1 MGIREESCSIFDE
14 NKEESLCNNQAV
26 VARKPFSIAECSG
39 LRYLVQGVEKSNF
52 HLCFS
57 AKVTTVSFLTKVV
70 LLFSSAI
77 TGVGLG
83 TVVSALLVG
92 PIVHAVSPFY
102 HVLDRWLF
110 EPAALE
116 VRK

>member
-1 MGIREESCSIFDE
+1 M
-14 NKEESLCNNQAV
+14 
-26 VARKPFSIAECSG
+26 
-39 LRYLVQGVEKSNF
+39 
-52 HLCFS
+52 
-57 AKVTTVSFLTKVV
+57 V